1 MDCSSLLHAAK
12 RAYPQRR
19 FPRLWTAI
27 DNLISG
33 GRLVMSIEAYREL
46 EKKDDEVFDWAKG
59 RKDILCREIDEA
71 VQAEVI
77 RLMGKYPRLVDT
89 KKGKSGADPFVMAH
103 ALAADPRLVVVSE
116 ERGGS
121 ENSPKIPSV
130 CALEGL
136 RCIDLLRLIEE
147 EDWTF

>member
-1 MDCSSLLHAAK
+1 MSSGGAVYCMDCSSLLHAAK

-59 RKDILCREIDEA
+59 RKLYGHLYD
-71 VQAEVI
+71 
-77 RLMGKYPRLVDT
+77 
-89 KKGKSGADPFVMAH
+89 
-103 ALAADPRLVVVSE
+103 
-116 ERGGS
+116 
-121 ENSPKIPSV
+121 
-130 CALEGL
+130 
-136 RCIDLLRLIEE
+136 DLLKLKYLHQRYTNYLR
-147 EDWTF
+147 WLKTQ